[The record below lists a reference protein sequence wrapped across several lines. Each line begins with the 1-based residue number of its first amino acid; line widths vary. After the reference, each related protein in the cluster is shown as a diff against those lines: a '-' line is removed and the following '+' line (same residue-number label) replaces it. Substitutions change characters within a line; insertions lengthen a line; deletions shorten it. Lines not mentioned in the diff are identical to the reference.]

1 MRFLIPSQKKG
12 RKKCFSA
19 LKIDMSKTY
28 DRLEWNFLK
37 AVLMSM
43 KFSSKWV
50 NWIMECV
57 TTVNYT
63 LLINGSTSKSF
74 IPSRELRQGDPLSP
88 YLFLMCANIISLSL
102 LKAESLK
109 EIKGVQLGRNGC
121 SFRHLLFVD
130 DSLLFFQN
138 DRHSLSN
145 IQKKC
150 VLVLFHFWKKY

>member
-1 MRFLIPSQKKG
+1 
-12 RKKCFSA
+12 
-19 LKIDMSKTY
+19 
-28 DRLEWNFLK
+28 
-37 AVLMSM
+37 M

-50 NWIMECV
+50 NWIMECF

-74 IPSRELRQGDPLSP
+74 IPSRGLRQGDPLSP
-88 YLFLMCANIISLSL
+88 YLFLMCANIMSLSL

-121 SFRHLLFVD
+121 SFTHLLFVD

-138 DRHSLSN
+138 DRHSV
-145 IQKKC
+145 QYTKKLC
-150 VLVLFHFWKKY
+150 LGIVPFLE